1 MKKGDIILIIV
12 CILIGI
18 TGCLFFVLSK
28 REAGYVSITKA
39 DGSKEFYSLATDGEI
54 IIETDNGGR
63 NVLVI
68 HNGTA
73 DITAA
78 NCPNQDCVTQKEIS
92 LTNESIVCL
101 PHKLVISICDRQEEN
116 DTDAIAY

>member
-18 TGCLFFVLSK
+18 TGCLFLILSK

-78 NCPNQDCVTQKEIS
+78 NCPNQDCVRQKEIS